1 MFSPLVQVLLKAVE
15 EVGGIYLVTADHG
28 NAEEMVK
35 HDKNGNPVLLKDG
48 QPQKLTAHTCAP
60 VSTVCS
66 LTSPCR
72 FGATPLDFHLVPLA
86 FGSSFFA
93 QK

>member
-1 MFSPLVQVLLKAVE
+1 VQVLLKAVE

-60 VSTVCS
+60 VSSDCS
-66 LTSPCR
+66 LTSLC
-72 FGATPLDFHLVPLA
+72 ASEPLRLVLTLFHLLWVLLL
-86 FGSSFFA
+86 STEM
-93 QK
+93 